1 MTRQASQPVARP
13 LVRLRWA
20 VRAAFTLGMAASVAA
35 NILHAQPHP
44 VSQVIAAWP
53 SIALMCTVEIM
64 SRVPSTG
71 RGLAATR
78 TAVTAVIAI
87 IAAYVSYF
95 HMVGVATRYGE
106 TGVAA
111 YLLPLSVDGLVVVAS
126 ISLVDISAHLAATP
140 RPEADTAQANANLE
154 KKKDRS
160 CAQLPRTRAEP
171 SLHPTADA
179 AATSPASAG
188 AAPTRHG
195 GTPDAAD
202 RSGHLPLPAPVDDD
216 TDHVSANNAFAD
228 SDRNAPD
235 GAATGRMPA
244 TASDTREAVEYWRRH
259 DSTLHPAQIAARIGR
274 SERTVR
280 RYLRTAAVPS
290 RS

>member
-1 MTRQASQPVARP
+1 MTPQSSQPVARP

-20 VRAAFTLGMAASVAA
+20 VRAAFTLGIAASVAA

-53 SIALMCTVEIM
+53 SVALMCTVEIM

-71 RGLAATR
+71 PGLAAAR
-78 TAVTAVIAI
+78 TAVTGVIAV

-111 YLLPLSVDGLVVVAS
+111 YLLPFSVDGLVVVAS
-126 ISLVDISAHLAATP
+126 ISLVDIGAHLAATP
-140 RPEADTAQANANLE
+140 RPEARTAQASANFE
-154 KKKDRS
+154 KKKDGS
-160 CAQLPRTRAEP
+160 CAQSPLTRAEP
-171 SLHPTADA
+171 SLHPTAHA
-179 AATSPASAG
+179 AVTSPASAG

-195 GTPDAAD
+195 ANPDAAA
-202 RSGHLPLPAPVDDD
+202 RSGHLPLPAPVDDT
-216 TDHVSANNAFAD
+216 TDHVRAHNAFAD
-228 SDRNAPD
+228 SDRNALD
-235 GAATGRMPA
+235 GDEAGGMPA
-244 TASDTREAVEYWRRH
+244 TPSDTREAVEYWRRQ